1 VTPSIAVDHVRCLI
15 LVGSY
20 DGYLYV
26 LAQDTGRVLHKVP
39 CGGSLY
45 ASVVLSSL
53 AVTAHSG
60 YLIGAEGKGSYTGES
75 AERSLGRGQT
85 RRAEESVWGDR
96 SRSILPVGVTAALDG
111 ADPEPA
117 LPLSV
122 SYDRTCTYTESSIV
136 FACSTVGKLIAFG
149 LPPLQRLPSDSV
161 HLPTPNPQADT
172 LTEAAAVSLMV
183 LWEYDGGAPI
193 FSTPLVTRTQS
204 MTVRTVSHGIAV
216 DEDVVWRR
224 DIVLIGVVDGTVR
237 CLELRSRV
245 HLNSS
250 EPSDLGGVGEEL
262 WRVSFASKPVFSSVC
277 CVDRFM
283 AATRQYHGIFGTRC
297 NGGTADGDMVAIIP
311 GIQAISGNPNDL
323 DPSIYSARGINGR
336 LKGDSAEGE
345 SAMPPVFPP
354 LADLTVV
361 FGSHDGHLRGV
372 SPQGSLLWETDL
384 GSVIFSSPCSVPLT
398 GLVVA
403 ATTAGTVYL
412 VDCDGGTV
420 IREESSGDT
429 VADSIGDA
437 VAVSCEPCETPSRSF
452 VGSVLGSVRLSG
464 EIYSSPVVCGDVIY
478 LGCRDDSVHSLRLMS

>member
-53 AVTAHSG
+53 AVTARSG
-60 YLIGAEGKGSYTGES
+60 YLVGAEGKGSYTGES
-75 AERSLGRGQT
+75 AERSLGSGQT
-85 RRAEESVWGDR
+85 KRAEESVGGDR
-96 SRSILPVGVTAALDG
+96 SRSILSVGVTAALDG

-117 LPLSV
+117 FPLSV
-122 SYDRTCTYTESSIV
+122 SYDRTYTESSIA
-136 FACSTVGKLIAFG
+136 FACSTVGKLIAFS
-149 LPPLQRLPSDSV
+149 LPPLQRLPSNSV

-172 LTEAAAVSLMV
+172 LTEAEVSLMV

-204 MTVRTVSHGIAV
+204 MTVRTVSQGIAV
-216 DEDVVWRR
+216 DEDIVWRR

-250 EPSDLGGVGEEL
+250 EPSDFGGVGEEL

-283 AATRQYHGIFGTRC
+283 AATKQYHGIFGTRC
-297 NGGTADGDMVAIIP
+297 SGGTADGDMVAIIP
-311 GIQAISGNPNDL
+311 GMQAIPGNPNDP
-323 DPSIYSARGINGR
+323 DPSIYSARGIDAR
-336 LKGDSAEGE
+336 QKDDSAEGE
-345 SAMPPVFPP
+345 SAIPPVFPP

-384 GSVIFSSPCSVPLT
+384 GSVIFSSPCSVPLR

-420 IREESSGDT
+420 IREDLIGDT

-437 VAVSCEPCETPSRSF
+437 VAVSWETCETPSRGF

-464 EIYSSPVVCGDVIY
+464 EIYSSPVVCGDVVY